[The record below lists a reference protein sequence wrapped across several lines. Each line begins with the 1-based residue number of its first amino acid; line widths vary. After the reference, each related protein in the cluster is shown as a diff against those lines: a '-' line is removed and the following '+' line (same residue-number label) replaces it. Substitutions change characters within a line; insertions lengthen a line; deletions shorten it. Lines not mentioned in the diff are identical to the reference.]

1 MSIINIC
8 LFVLAYILIALVVY
22 DILYK
27 VCYKQLDK
35 IYRSELIILSCF
47 WVVLPIIIIL
57 FLVIELFDWFFDKYS
72 DFLDKF

>member
-22 DILYK
+22 GILYK

-35 IYRSELIILSCF
+35 TYRLELIILSCF
-47 WVVLPIIIIL
+47 WVVLPINIIL